1 MIIGFTRRN
10 KVPSSLTTALWN
22 FFGQCFNV
30 FCFQFIQ
37 KRLRLIDKNAVD
49 GFSFSPIFQS
59 VFSIACLNG
68 FFTQSL
74 GVECVPIFIG
84 VFLFPFGFEP
94 DDLLFKFLIQL
105 FFFLI
110 FLLPFAQR
118 FRSIVCRPCGE
129 TGR

>member
-22 FFGQCFNV
+22 FLGQCFNV

-37 KRLRLIDKNAVD
+37 ERLCLIDKNAVD
-49 GFSFSPIFQS
+49 GFSFGPIFQS
-59 VFSIACLNG
+59 VFSIPRLNR

-74 GVECVPIFIG
+74 GIECVPIFIG
-84 VFLFPFGFEP
+84 VFLFPFGFELA
-94 DDLLFKFLIQL
+94 DLLFKFLISR
-105 FFFLI
+105 FFFRI

-118 FRSIVCRPCGE
+118 FCSIVCRPCGE
-129 TGR
+129 TGG